1 MKKFQ
6 FRPVVLFFLLV
17 FLQVWLFNSIHLFDV
32 ATPLLYIYFLIKL
45 PANMNRN
52 MVLFLSALM
61 GLSIDI
67 FEYTLGLNM
76 LAMTVA
82 GFFRYYFL
90 KLFAPKDVFDEF
102 IPSISTLGKWVFLRY
117 VGTLALIHVLLLFS
131 IESLSLFDPLLLF
144 LRIVSSFVL
153 TILIIFAFENLNF
166 DLFKK

>member
-1 MKKFQ
+1 MKKIQ

-17 FLQVWLFNSIHLFDV
+17 FLQVWLFNSIHLFGV

-45 PANMNRN
+45 PVNMNRN
-52 MVLFLSALM
+52 TVLLLSALM
-61 GLSIDI
+61 GLSVDI

-82 GFFRYYFL
+82 GFLRYYFL
-90 KLFAPKDVFDEF
+90 KLFIPKDAFDEF
-102 IPSISTLGKWVFLRY
+102 IPAFSTLGNWVFMRY
-117 VGTLALIHVLLLFS
+117 AGALALIHALFLFS
-131 IESLSLFDPLLLF
+131 IESLTLLDPLLLF
-144 LRIVSSFVL
+144 LRIVSSFIL